1 MAEYTENLEKV
12 ISHPPLF
19 GIVGTLSRVCT
30 EAVAHSLLKKQET
43 HKHSKNCSN
52 LL

>member
-12 ISHPPLF
+12 IPPPPFF

>member
-1 MAEYTENLEKV
+1 MAEYNENLEKV
-12 ISHPPLF
+12 ISPPLF

>member
-12 ISHPPLF
+12 IPPPLF

>member
-1 MAEYTENLEKV
+1 MAEYNENLEKV
-12 ISHPPLF
+12 IFSSPLF

>member
-1 MAEYTENLEKV
+1 MAEYNENLEKV
-12 ISHPPLF
+12 IFSPLF

-30 EAVAHSLLKKQET
+30 EAVAHSLLKEET